1 MRKKAYQSV
10 PVKRVLVSEVV
21 QRLAAGPLFVGLDIA
36 KAEVLAVVR
45 DQNGKFEHPWKVRQP
60 DEIGELIER
69 LKELSQGRE
78 LVIAMESTGTYG
90 DPLRQALQ
98 DAGLAL
104 QRVSGKAASDYSE
117 VFDNVPSQHDGKDA
131 AVIAELA
138 ALKKSAPWPCQ
149 PPSAWEGEL
158 ADQVQWMDTQQ
169 QILQLWVGRLE
180 GQLAR
185 HWPELTRH
193 LDLTQVTL
201 LELLGHYGGPAT
213 LAKDPEGA
221 QKLAG
226 WGGRFLK
233 EEKIA
238 AIIGL
243 AQSTRGVRMTAE
255 QQQMLQRMARTA
267 LSAVREVQQTK
278 TALRQ
283 LVEQSVTL
291 QRMSTVVG
299 PATACVLY
307 LTLGD
312 PQRYSCG
319 AAYRKGMGLNLKER
333 SSGQDQG
340 VLKISKRGPSLA
352 RRWLYM
358 AALRRLQEG
367 GVRPW
372 YEAKKKRDGDRG
384 QIAVVAVMRKLALAI
399 YAVTTT
405 GVAFDPARLFPGRPG
420 CSKAGTTSEPHLLPG
435 ALPPDPRD
443 LAPDSQ
449 ARTGS
454 PAVPEHAERPP
465 VRRTSRRHKRRQPA
479 EATGAVGD

>member
-10 PVKRVLVSEVV
+10 PVKSVLVAPVV
-21 QRLAAGPLFVGLDIA
+21 QRLASGPLFVGLDIA

-45 DQNGKFEHPWKVRQP
+45 DQNANFEHPWKVRQP
-60 DEIGELIER
+60 DEIGELVER
-69 LKELSQGRE
+69 LKALAQGRE

-90 DPLRQALQ
+90 DPLRQALA
-98 DAGLAL
+98 DAGLVL
-104 QRVSGKAASDYSE
+104 QRVSGKAVSDYSE

-131 AVIAELA
+131 AVIADLA
-138 ALKKSAPWPCQ
+138 AMKKSALWKCE

-169 QILQLWVGRLE
+169 QILQMWVGRLE

-185 HWPELTRH
+185 HWPELTKL
-193 LDLTQVTL
+193 LDLTTVSL
-201 LELLGHYGGPAT
+201 LKLLGHYGGPAP
-213 LAKDPEGA
+213 LANDPEA
-221 QKLAG
+221 SQKLSG

-238 AIIGL
+238 AIV
-243 AQSTRGVRMTAE
+243 ASARSTRGMRMTAE
-255 QQQMLQRMARTA
+255 QQQMLQRMAAAA
-267 LSAVREVQQTK
+267 LEALREVQQTK
-278 TALRQ
+278 IVLRQ
-283 LVEQSVTL
+283 LVERCETL
-291 QRMSTVVG
+291 RRMSTVVG
-299 PATACVLY
+299 AATACVLY

-312 PQRYSCG
+312 PHNYSCG
-319 AAYRKGMGLNLKER
+319 AAYRKGMGLNLKEQ
-333 SSGQDQG
+333 SSGQDKG

-358 AALRRLQEG
+358 AALRRLQDG
-367 GVRPW
+367 PVRPW
-372 YEAKKKRDGDRG
+372 YEAKKQRDGDRS

-399 YAVTTT
+399 YAVTTGPT
-405 GVAFDPARLFPGRPG
+405 AFDPARLFPGRPV
-420 CSKAGTTSEPHLLPG
+420 CSTTSTASGTHSLPG

-454 PAVPEHAERPP
+454 PARK
-465 VRRTSRRHKRRQPA
+465 TSRRQRKQPA
-479 EATGAVGD
+479 ATTGAARN